1 MASLEARRLWRRREK
16 AQAAAI
22 ATVLGVLA
30 IQLAAEPFTLREVL
44 ALVIA
49 APSAVMLAYYLA
61 FPEEDRAYNIGLYTL
76 ILLIGLAVYG
86 GKIYARILAAVFLAV
101 VAVLVLASH
110 LGGDKGRG

>member
-86 GKIYARILAAVFLAV
+86 KIYARILAAVFLAV